1 MSPDRSFCSSAFQNY
16 QRWFKSEKQKVS
28 CLKFH
33 KLMMLGCTRWQL
45 RYVSLLLFQSGKM
58 ASEESQNQQ
67 HPNINFDKMVD
78 LINEELVSAWDI
90 MFWKRTSNPQS
101 GEKYDHRNETYTL

>member
-1 MSPDRSFCSSAFQNY
+1 M
-16 QRWFKSEKQKVS
+16 S
-28 CLKFH
+28 CLKFTKTNGAWMH
-33 KLMMLGCTRWQL
+33 KMATEMCF
-45 RYVSLLLFQSGKM
+45 SPSLLFQNGKV
-58 ASEESQNQQ
+58 ASEGSQNQQ
-67 HPNINFDKMVD
+67 HLDINFDKMFD

>member
-1 MSPDRSFCSSAFQNY
+1 MT
-16 QRWFKSEKQKVS
+16 SEK
-28 CLKFH
+28 
-33 KLMMLGCTRWQL
+33 
-45 RYVSLLLFQSGKM
+45 
-58 ASEESQNQQ
+58 SQNQQ

-78 LINEELVSAWDI
+78 LINEELVSAWGI

>member
-1 MSPDRSFCSSAFQNY
+1 MRRQ
-16 QRWFKSEKQKVS
+16 
-28 CLKFH
+28 LKNDTPGACRAS
-33 KLMMLGCTRWQL
+33 LGKHL
-45 RYVSLLLFQSGKM
+45 RV
-58 ASEESQNQQ
+58 
-67 HPNINFDKMVD
+67 NINFDKMVD